1 MGGAGLAGHPMRSI
15 SNVYRG
21 KALLAGTSLQ
31 TGLKLTPGE
40 AHHTLKVV
48 GMLPRWKNAYVF
60 HAQFFLRLG
69 AALVL
74 QRVLW

>member
-1 MGGAGLAGHPMRSI
+1 MG
-15 SNVYRG
+15 RG
-21 KALLAGTSLQ
+21 RALLAGTSRQ

-40 AHHTLKVV
+40 AHCTLKVV
-48 GMLPRWKNAYVF
+48 RMLPRWRKACVY

>member
-1 MGGAGLAGHPMRSI
+1 MG
-15 SNVYRG
+15 RG
-21 KALLAGTSLQ
+21 RALLAGTSRQ

-48 GMLPRWKNAYVF
+48 GMLPRWKNAYLF